1 MVRLIALALACLS
14 VMAHA
19 QTSPDPVAGVRKRL
33 EAHPEVR
40 MEFVQTR
47 TIAGLAK
54 PIVTR
59 GRLFFW
65 HKQGVLWQVEQPYR
79 VTYAVGQDTITEIA
93 ADCTRTVRA
102 ERDVPAAARISRAV
116 RAAVS
121 GDPSTLNNWFET
133 DARLDGARWQLVLTP
148 RQTQLAR
155 QIKAIRLS
163 GGEFLEDV
171 RIDAVN
177 GDETRIEFRNHQ
189 SGAATEQERRAFS
202 VG

>member
-14 VMAHA
+14 APAHA
-19 QTSPDPVAGVRKRL
+19 QASPEALAGVRARL

-47 TIAGLAK
+47 TIVGLAK

-59 GRLFFW
+59 GRLFLW

-79 VTYAVGQDTITEIA
+79 VSYAVGQDVITEIA
-93 ADCTRTVRA
+93 ADGTRTVRT
-102 ERDVPAAARISRAV
+102 ERDAPAAARISRAV
-116 RAAVS
+116 RAAVG
-121 GDPSTLNNWFET
+121 GDASALNGWFET
-133 DARLDGARWQLVLTP
+133 EARLDGARWQLTLTP

-155 QIKAIRLS
+155 QIKTIRLG

-189 SGAATEQERRAFS
+189 AGAPTEQERRAFFS
-202 VG
+202 G